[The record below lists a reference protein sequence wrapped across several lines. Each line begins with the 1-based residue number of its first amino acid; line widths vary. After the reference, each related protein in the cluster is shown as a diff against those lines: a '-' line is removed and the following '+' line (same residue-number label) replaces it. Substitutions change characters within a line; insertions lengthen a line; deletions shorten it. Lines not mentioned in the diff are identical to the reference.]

1 MPMIDITKGD
11 NKTEDVVDREDTV
24 QQMETAV
31 NVFCEHLMVKH
42 NQFDEKAT
50 FDELINYIS
59 KYQRILYSPISNKI
73 YSFYEK
79 NEGNTIIKHSC
90 CSCNGNY
97 NNIGKYKKFSIKGNV
112 KIRYKQKYRSC
123 RNN

>member
-79 NEGNTIIKHSC
+79 MILQIPLVQC
-90 CSCNGNY
+90 CQIWMNWLY
-97 NNIGKYKKFSIKGNV
+97 M
-112 KIRYKQKYRSC
+112 
-123 RNN
+123 